1 MSNIKNEEM
10 IELLEKLDIE
20 EEELRITISFLT
32 VRPASGPSKDKI
44 SGREIYLIGR
54 IRRGCP

>member
-10 IELLEKLDIE
+10 IEPLEKLDLE
-20 EEELRITISFLT
+20 EEELRITISFLA

-44 SGREIYLIGR
+44 SGRGAR
-54 IRRGCP
+54 